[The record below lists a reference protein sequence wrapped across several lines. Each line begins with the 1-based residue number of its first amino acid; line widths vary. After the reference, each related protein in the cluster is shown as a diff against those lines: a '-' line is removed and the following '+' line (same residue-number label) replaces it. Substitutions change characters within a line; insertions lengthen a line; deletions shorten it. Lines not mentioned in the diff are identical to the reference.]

1 MNYFRNH
8 KKYSFY
14 RSNHYPDRAF
24 NPKAFLVIIGILLV
38 LGLFTSSPGVFT
50 GALISLII
58 LFGVIFL
65 IVLIIKRLRHWTGG
79 FSESEAADMEQ
90 NISQIN
96 CEKHKGRCYAKGL
109 SWGEQWVANILAEG
123 LSYKDYYIFNNL
135 TIPSTNNGSSQ
146 IDHLVISKFGIFVI
160 ENKDYKGWIFG
171 NKDQENWTQSLP
183 GGENKFQFQ
192 NPIRQN
198 WSHIMA
204 LKELF
209 PIIPEKSLES
219 IVVFTNTCE
228 IKTFPIEGVIQTGSL
243 IEYIS
248 KFKQEQITE
257 ENMQIIIGKL
267 SLIYQ
272 IDEVSLNQ
280 HIDNLNSHH
289 TNEQ

>member
-1 MNYFRNH
+1 MNYFRNY
-8 KKYSFY
+8 KKYNFY
-14 RSNHYPDRAF
+14 RSSSYSRKTF
-24 NPKAFLVIIGILLV
+24 NPKAFLVVIGILFIF
-38 LGLFTSSPGVFT
+38 GLFTSSPGVFT

-58 LFGVIFL
+58 ALAVIFL
-65 IVLIIKRLRHWTGG
+65 IVLIVKKLWHWTGG
-79 FSESEAADMEQ
+79 YLESEANIMKQD
-90 NISQIN
+90 ISQIN
-96 CEKHKGRCYAKGL
+96 REKHKGRCYAQGL

-123 LSYKDYYIFNNL
+123 LSYKDYYILNNL

-209 PIIPEKSLES
+209 PSIPENNFES

-228 IKTFPIEGVIQTGSL
+228 IKTSPIEGVLQIDGLIQC
-243 IEYIS
+243 IM
-248 KFKQEQITE
+248 KFSAERLSE
-257 ENMQIIIGKL
+257 ENIQLIIGKL
-267 SLIYQ
+267 TLLSQTLDI
-272 IDEVSLNQ
+272 SPSQ
-280 HIDNLNSHH
+280 HIENLKSHH
-289 TNEQ
+289 QQNT